1 MTQKTLIEEILKDRD
16 NRVFRNLANL
26 INKLG
31 KLILKNIDE
40 SNLKPTDSDDFEI
53 TLIDNYDFYDVDEKY
68 CLRKNVIEPNSTD
81 ELIYHRECI
90 TTYRRAFKFL
100 QLMC

>member
-1 MTQKTLIEEILKDRD
+1 MFENIDAEKDGRIFKNIEALIVE
-16 NRVFRNLANL
+16 V
-26 INKLG
+26 G

-40 SNLKPTDSDDFEI
+40 DGLNKSAQNEFNVTV
-53 TLIDNYDFYDVDEKY
+53 IDNYDFYDVDEKY